1 MKYYRGGKN
10 DNTDFTALEFVFFLL
25 KNLSNKHIAKAK
37 ILLERSC
44 VLFFRTVFKRKSIHK
59 PIEVTLE

>member
-37 ILLERSC
+37 IIA
-44 VLFFRTVFKRKSIHK
+44 RTVMCFILQNRLQKEEH
-59 PIEVTLE
+59 P